1 MMRKWMSIF
10 LALAILAA
18 CSFGCTGIQNDAKVK
33 CPKCGEIFTINEDL
47 DVD

>member
-10 LALAILAA
+10 LALAILAV
-18 CSFGCTGIQNDAKVK
+18 CSFGCAGIQNDAKVK
-33 CPKCGEIFTINEDL
+33 CPKCGQIFTINEDL